1 MTNSTNISLPT
12 SSPCCHEFFSSTLE
26 KNEQNLGPIF
36 CTHLLPLEACAK
48 IFIHAFVNPDASL
61 NANGFCL
68 MRTISRAWCLLA
80 NKTILPLCW
89 GILRGTKLPSLQNF
103 IQQAEQKSS
112 ISHPMKSDCNRL
124 WNRFNLLTQSLQQ
137 KGAPISISSPV
148 LGILPCQYEN
158 LQKLQDD
165 SLLTIWGKVRQKI
178 NFNGTEEPKSAQ
190 QIREWLNHSANAA
203 QLLRITDLDL
213 SNLGLTVLPPEIGK
227 LIELKTLDL
236 KGNKLTSLPDAI
248 SNLSKLSML
257 YLQKNQL
264 KNLPDAIGKLDQ
276 LTYLDLKGNKLPQLP
291 DAIGHLHKLKTLDL
305 QKNNLACIPNTIG
318 KLNNLDVLFLQDNNL
333 ISLPDGIG
341 GLDQLTMV
349 DLSGNQL
356 TNLPDPIGYLKK
368 LKGINLLGNKLA
380 SLPKTIDAGK
390 VKIYGYPN

>member
-1 MTNSTNISLPT
+1 MTSIPNISLPT
-12 SSPCCHEFFSSTLE
+12 SSPCCHDFVSSNLE

-48 IFIHAFVNPDASL
+48 IFLHAFVNPDTSL

-68 MRTISRAWCLLA
+68 MRTISRAWCSLA
-80 NKTILPLCW
+80 DKTILPFCW
-89 GILRGTKLPSLQNF
+89 GILTGTKLPSLQNF
-103 IQQAEQKSS
+103 ILQAEQKRP
-112 ISHPMKSDCNRL
+112 IDHPMKIDCSTL

-137 KGAPISISSPV
+137 KGAPIPFGNPV

-158 LQKLQDD
+158 MQKQLDD
-165 SLLTIWGKVRQKI
+165 SLITVWGKMRQKI
-178 NFNGTEEPKSAQ
+178 NFNGDAEPKSAQ
-190 QIREWLNHSANAA
+190 EIREWISLSANANH
-203 QLLRITDLDL
+203 LLRITHLDL

-248 SNLSKLSML
+248 GNLSKLTML

-276 LTYLDLKGNKLPQLP
+276 LTYLDLKSNKLAQLP

-318 KLNNLDVLFLQDNNL
+318 KLSALDVLFLQDNNL

-341 GLDQLTMV
+341 GLNQLTML
-349 DLSGNQL
+349 DLNGNQL
-356 TNLPDPIGYLKK
+356 TNLPDAIGYLKK

-380 SLPKTIDAGK
+380 SLPKTINASK